1 MLQSF
6 SEISRRVL
14 LNAQRLA
21 DAEKNGVEV
30 EHLLLSLTLTPGT
43 LAFEVLSSCG
53 VSTEQIRLV
62 RSLAQISS
70 QTPRGGLS
78 EELKRV
84 LKLSF
89 KIMVEW
95 QHAKVEA
102 EHLLLAIILDN
113 QNRALEILER
123 IGVFPSDIRAEI
135 EEEFQHPFLREFLSL
150 TPKENLEEEQEE
162 NSQNTSTAQTEAPA
176 LQYFTQDLTKQA
188 KEGKLDPV
196 IGRDKEIERC
206 LLILSRRLKNNPVL
220 IGEPGVG
227 KTAIAEGIAQKIIQG
242 KVPEKLAVFRVL
254 ALDMGLLVAGTVF
267 RGQFEERLKKLLEE
281 IVQFKNI
288 ILFAD
293 EIHTLVGAGN
303 PEGALDAANI
313 LKPALARGELHLI
326 GATTPDEYRKYI
338 EKDKALERRLQPILI
353 EEPSVEETVEILK
366 GLRSKYEEY
375 HKVKINNETLKT
387 AAYLSKRYIQNR
399 FLPDKAIDLIDEA
412 AAAASNRQ
420 KPKEKEDLRLELSRV
435 RLLKEEMVRKEM
447 YDEALRYRDREEFIL
462 KKLLLLQS
470 QNETERPILSV
481 KTVEKVLS
489 SWTGIP
495 LSSLNSKKVAQI
507 ANLEKRLIKRIIGQE
522 EAVRVVAE
530 AVQRSTAGIS
540 NPNRPIASFIFLGPT
555 GVGKTETARVLAE
568 EIFGSRENL
577 IRLDMS
583 EFMEKH
589 NVSRLVG
596 APPGYVGF
604 EEGGKLTDAVRQHP
618 YCLILFDEIEKA
630 HPDVQNILLSILEDG
645 ILTDAKGRPVN
656 FKNTILIMTSNLGA
670 AEFSQ
675 EDSIGF
681 GLKEEFSKDK
691 RYAEIKEKTLKALK
705 GFFRPEFLNR
715 VDKTIVFK
723 PLSLESV
730 AEITKLM
737 IEDLKK
743 RLWPEKIHLV
753 VQSAVIKLLA
763 QKGFDRELG
772 ARPLRRV
779 IEEEIETKLS
789 TLILRSRP
797 RLKGE
802 VTVLT
807 LNNQIVLRPKI
818 KHGLESRLKFHA
830 KRQLN

>member
-326 GATTPDEYRKYI
+326 GATTSDEYRKYI

-420 KPKEKEDLRLELSRV
+420 S
-435 RLLKEEMVRKEM
+435 KEM